1 MHTTKRRAV
10 GVLLALFAI
19 LGMTFVSTGSA
30 SASDLKFQVVHNAG
44 TSASPATIEDGCYTK
59 DWSDGYHLGF
69 CVWLSYNNDYSS
81 DVSADISDTAWAEK
95 VHVYC
100 QRNGVYVGCRGIT
113 FDSHIR
119 HGYNSDGTNRYYEGY
134 NYSCG
139 VFSQDG
145 SNYAIHD
152 TTCNQTGWEG
162 ISLETIGNWHL
173 LSEALH
179 PAVSLCQDPFYA
191 SIYSIAF
198 QLDQYHT
205 WEPGASGTSPARNV
219 CDTTG

>member
-19 LGMTFVSTGSA
+19 LGLTFVSTGSA

-139 VFSQDG
+139 VFPTGRQHLRNSR
-145 SNYAIHD
+145 HD
-152 TTCNQTGWEG
+152 LQPDRVGRHQPG
-162 ISLETIGNWHL
+162 
-173 LSEALH
+173 
-179 PAVSLCQDPFYA
+179 DYR
-191 SIYSIAF
+191 
-198 QLDQYHT
+198 QLAPTQRGAAPSGVPV
-205 WEPGASGTSPARNV
+205 PGPVLRVDLQHRVPARPV
-219 CDTTG
+219 SHLGAWGFGYQPRP